1 MSGRNEPAISLEEA
15 QVTLGVAWD
24 ADPASLHQAYL
35 AKVRQ
40 YPPDREPDMFEKVR
54 NAYEQLKDPQLRARQ
69 VLVAPDVT
77 RPLTALLDNVPA
89 AASRR
94 YIGPEPWLAVL
105 KERKA

>member
-1 MSGRNEPAISLEEA
+1 MRERNEPGMSWEEA
-15 QVTLGVAWD
+15 QATLGVVPD
-24 ADPASLHQAYL
+24 ADPPSLHQAYL

-77 RPLTALLDNVPA
+77 RPLTTLLDNMPA
-89 AASRR
+89 TASRK
-94 YIGPEPWLAVL
+94 YIGAEPWLAVL
-105 KERKA
+105 KECKA